1 MAYKDFYRDD
11 EFSIYAAGYEPASDY
26 STTGDDSGGFL
37 SGISNWW
44 KKITGSGTST
54 AQKEANAYSSREAEL
69 NRQWQSS
76 EAALNRNFQAKQAEE
91 AYQRQ
96 VDFYNTYQSPSAM
109 VQQYKDAGLNPAL
122 MVGGNVGQTSVPSSS
137 APSGSM
143 PSGSAPSGYVD
154 SGDPSGVL
162 SFIMNLL
169 GFRSRLSRMNAET
182 ANINADT
189 AQKEKQTSWLDSYNT
204 TNIESLKAGIDKVR
218 SDIKVNS
225 SLIDKNIQDIAESMK
240 RVDVHDSTISV
251 NNALID
257 LHGSQKVLN
266 ETRSAVEKLNAST
279 IEAMLPYVQARQEAE
294 IALQV
299 AKTEEA
305 RASAEDKMY
314 DANLKM
320 LRGLVEAKLV
330 DSSYYD
336 DVISQAHWSTKAK
349 KREYKWAPVNDICH
363 NMSMLLIGAGSVM
376 SGSASVVTAF
386 AKQPSGIKEVATM
399 NYF

>member
-1 MAYKDFYRDD
+1 MATIDYFRKDILQDD
-11 EFSIYAAGYEPASDY
+11 KFDIYSDGWDD
-26 STTGDDSGGFL
+26 SFGIATTGNDSGGLL
-37 SGISNWW
+37 SGIANWW
-44 KKITGSGTST
+44 KKVTGAGTTT
-54 AQKEANAYSSREAEL
+54 AQKEANDYSSREAEL
-69 NRQWQSS
+69 NRQWQSA
-76 EAALNRNFQAKQAEE
+76 EAEENRRFQVKQAED

-96 VDFYNTYQSPSAM
+96 VDFYNSYQSPSAM
-109 VQQYKDAGLNPAL
+109 VKQYEEAGLNPAL
-122 MVGGNVGQTSVPSSS
+122 MVGGSVGQTSVPTSS

-143 PSGSAPSGYVD
+143 PTGSAPSGHVD

-162 SFIMNLL
+162 SFVMNLL
-169 GFRSRLSRMNAET
+169 GFRSKLNRQNAET

-204 TNIESLKAGIDKVR
+204 TNIESMRAGIDKVR
-218 SDIKVNS
+218 SDIKVNAS
-225 SLIDKNIQDIAESMK
+225 AIDKNIQDIAESIK

-266 ETRSAVEKLNAST
+266 ETRSAVERLNAKT
-279 IEAMLPYVQARQEAE
+279 IEQMLPYVQARQEAE

-320 LRGLVEAKLV
+320 LRGLVEAKLI

-349 KREYKWAPVNDICH
+349 KREYKWSPVNDICH
-363 NMSMLLIGAGSVM
+363 NLGMIFMGAGSLY
-376 SGSASVVTAF
+376 SAY
-386 AKQPSGIKEVATM
+386 
-399 NYF
+399 NR

>member
-1 MAYKDFYRDD
+1 MAVYDD
-11 EFSIYAAGYEPASDY
+11 LL
-26 STTGDDSGGFL
+26 DSLGGLATSGL
-37 SGISNWW
+37 SGALNWF
-44 KKITGSGTST
+44 KKMTGSGLTN
-54 AQKEANAYSSREAEL
+54 AQKEANDFSSREAEL
-69 NRQWQSS
+69 NRQWQSA
-76 EAALNRNFQAKQAEE
+76 EAEENRRFQSKQAEE

-96 VDFYNTYQSPSAM
+96 VDFYNSYQSPSAM
-109 VQQYKDAGLNPAL
+109 VKQYEDAGLNPAL
-122 MVGGNVGQTSVPSSS
+122 MVGGSLGQTSVPSSS

-143 PSGSAPSGYVD
+143 PTGSAPSGHVD

-162 SFIMNLL
+162 SFIMNLM
-169 GFRSRLSRMNAET
+169 GFRSKINRENAET

-204 TNIESLKAGIDKVR
+204 TNIESMRAGIDKVR
-218 SDIKVNS
+218 SDIKVNAS
-225 SLIDKNIQDIAESMK
+225 AIDKNIQDIAESIK

-266 ETRSAVEKLNAST
+266 ETRSAVERLNAKT
-279 IEAMLPYVQARQEAE
+279 IEQMLPYVQARQEAE

-299 AKTEEA
+299 AKTDEA
-305 RASAEDKMY
+305 RYSAEDKMY

-320 LRGLVEAKLV
+320 LRALVDAKLV

-349 KREYKWAPVNDICH
+349 KREYKWSPVNDICH
-363 NMSMLLIGAGSVM
+363 NLSMLLIGAGSVM
-376 SGSASVVTAF
+376 SGVGGAASGLGQAAVVSQSLAPRKPIGF
-386 AKQPSGIKEVATM
+386 
-399 NYF
+399 